1 MNTNKLL
8 NLKTNIEK
16 ISKIH
21 HIKILQILIN
31 NNIKFSENRN
41 GIFINMNSF
50 NEKTVKDIEKTLSY
64 ITEQEKN
71 LNDIEQIK
79 STLNNNYFLNDNKD
93 NKD

>member
-93 NKD
+93 NKY

>member
-1 MNTNKLL
+1 MTEAT
-8 NLKTNIEK
+8 KTRVDFKKQSMDELMAK
-16 ISKIH
+16 VEELSKNP
-21 HIKILQILIN
+21 KY
-31 NNIKFSENRN
+31 
-41 GIFINMNSF
+41 
-50 NEKTVKDIEKTLSY
+50 KTVKDIEKTLSY